1 MKDMLKAVLC
11 ELSEKQIKRIKN
23 TSKEY
28 VYFHVS
34 VFNAGCVVRVKCS
47 NIYKEFNPN
56 TWNGYNFMLESWDAI
71 ECLNQLNK

>member
-1 MKDMLKAVLC
+1 MKAMLKAVLC

-34 VFNAGCVVRVKCS
+34 VFSAGLRVIVKCS

-56 TWNGYNFMLESWDAI
+56 TWNGYDFMLESWDAV

>member
-1 MKDMLKAVLC
+1 MLEAVLC

-28 VYFHVS
+28 IYFHVS

-47 NIYKEFNPN
+47 NTYKEFNPN
-56 TWNGYNFMLESWDAI
+56 TWNGYDFLLESWDAV
-71 ECLNQLNK
+71 ECLNKLNK